1 MGRKSS
7 TFLSPI
13 FALDPSSP
21 EPLYHQL
28 YEGIRDAILDGRI
41 AKGTQ
46 LPSSRLLAAELS
58 VSRNTVVNAYAQLLA
73 EGYLEGEAGSGTYVT
88 LRLPDDSLRAVR
100 GSAATPPPPPEP
112 PRLSRQGEALQR
124 YATTHTLS
132 RNEPR
137 PFRPGVPAVDQF
149 PFRLWERMV
158 ARQWRKHPWQ
168 LLTYGPAEG
177 YQPLRVAIAEY
188 LRMARAVRCDWRQV
202 ILVSGSQQAID
213 LTARVLLNP
222 GDGVWME
229 EPGYRGARD
238 SLVAAG
244 LALAPVPVDAEG
256 ISVSAGRAM
265 APGARLAYVT
275 PSHQFPSGVTMSVAR
290 RMELLRWAAG
300 SGAWILEDDYDSE
313 YRYVSRPLSAL
324 QGLDESGRVIY
335 AGTFSKVLFPSI
347 RLGYL
352 VAPPALVDIFT
363 AARSIADRH
372 SPMVDQA
379 VLAEFMREGHFG
391 RHIRRM
397 RTLYQ
402 ERRDTITEA
411 LTRELGGF
419 LELSPAAAGM
429 HLVGWFPEG
438 VDDTAAS
445 RSALDAGLEAQPIS
459 AYCLAE
465 PARRGLMLG
474 YAGYSPTALK
484 QAAGQLAQALAG
496 LRAKTRI
503 ARCPGPEA

>member
-7 TFLSPI
+7 TFLSPL
-13 FALDPSSP
+13 FTLDPASAD
-21 EPLYHQL
+21 PLYHQL
-28 YEGIRDAILDGRI
+28 YGAIRDAILDGRI

-46 LPSSRLLAAELS
+46 LPSSRMLSTELS
-58 VSRNTVVNAYAQLLA
+58 VSRNTVVNAYEQLLA

-88 LRLPDDSLRAVR
+88 LRLPDESLRAVR
-100 GSAATPPPPPEP
+100 SPSGVPAAIPDP
-112 PRLSRQGEALQR
+112 PRLSRQGQALQR

-137 PFRPGVPAVDQF
+137 PFRPGVPAVDEF

-158 ARQWRKHPWQ
+158 AQQWRKHPWPM
-168 LLTYGPAEG
+168 LTYGPAEG
-177 YQPLRVAIAEY
+177 YQPLRVAIADY

-213 LTARVLLNP
+213 LTARVLLDP

-238 SLVAAG
+238 SLLAAG
-244 LALAPVPVDAEG
+244 LDLAPVPVDDEG
-256 ISVSAGRAM
+256 LSVRAGRAM
-265 APGARLAYVT
+265 APEARLAYVT

-290 RMELLRWAAG
+290 RMELLRWAAETG
-300 SGAWILEDDYDSE
+300 SWILEDDYDSE

-335 AGTFSKVLFPSI
+335 AGTFSKVLFPSL

-352 VAPPALVDIFT
+352 VAPPALVDVFT
-363 AARSIADRH
+363 AARAIADRH

-379 VLAEFMREGHFG
+379 VLAEFMKEGHFG

-402 ERRDTITEA
+402 ERRDTLVEV
-411 LTRELGGF
+411 LTRELGGL

-429 HLVGWFPEG
+429 HLVGWLPPG
-438 VDDTAAS
+438 IDDRAAS
-445 RSALDAGLEAQPIS
+445 RCALEAGVEAQAIS

-474 YAGYSPTALK
+474 YAGYSSAALK
-484 QAAGQLAQALAG
+484 RAAGQLAQALAG
-496 LRAKTRI
+496 LSAAAPPVT
-503 ARCPGPEA
+503 PEPL

>member
-13 FALDPSSP
+13 FALDPASA

-41 AKGTQ
+41 ARGTQ

-100 GSAATPPPPPEP
+100 GTSTTPPGAPTR
-112 PRLSRQGEALQR
+112 PRLSRQGQALQR

-137 PFRPGVPAVDQF
+137 PFQPGVPAVDEF

-177 YQPLRVAIAEY
+177 AQPLRQAIAEY

-213 LTARVLLNP
+213 LTARVLLDP
-222 GDGVWME
+222 GDAVWME

-238 SLVAAG
+238 ALVAAG

-256 ISVSAGRAM
+256 ISVRAGRAT

-275 PSHQFPSGVTMSVAR
+275 PSHQFPSGVTMSVTR
-290 RMELLRWAAG
+290 RMELLCWAAET
-300 SGAWILEDDYDSE
+300 GAWILEDDYDSE
-313 YRYVSRPLSAL
+313 FRYVSRPLSAL
-324 QGLDESGRVIY
+324 QGLDESGQVIY
-335 AGTFSKVLFPSI
+335 AGTFSKVLFPSM

-352 VAPPALVDIFT
+352 VAPPPLVDVFT

-402 ERRDTITEA
+402 ERRDTIVEA
-411 LTRELGGF
+411 LTRELDGL

-429 HLVGWFPEG
+429 HLVGWLPG
-438 VDDTAAS
+438 TVDDVEAS
-445 RSALDAGLEAQPIS
+445 RLAANAGVIAQPIS

-474 YAGYSPTALK
+474 YAGYSSAALK
-484 QAAGQLAQALAG
+484 LAAGQLAQALAG
-496 LRAKTRI
+496 LRAKRPTTR
-503 ARCPGPEA
+503 